1 MNYNA
6 RLISEPAV
14 KPTSYV
20 PIVLGIVIDLG
31 NGAETD
37 QMQEQARQFG
47 AVNNHAMHVAGSP
60 KSVRLAAG

>member
-1 MNYNA
+1 M
-6 RLISEPAV
+6 
-14 KPTSYV
+14 
-20 PIVLGIVIDLG
+20 GIVIDLG